1 MGKSYPA
8 KTSFNGGVQSPL
20 LRGLVDAPKGNSS
33 FQASENM
40 VPLKHGPLVRRG
52 GTELI
57 VQTNAFGGD
66 GKKAQLVPFQ
76 YNDTDSYVLLF
87 TYCGGTG
94 KLNVYKDKGVILDT
108 AVSTTVS
115 NISSGSPFT
124 LTVAS
129 STGFLA
135 GDEVVLNVTSPAN
148 SELDGKLSTIYSVP
162 TGTSVRLD
170 PRFLPFHQT
179 GATTGTLNKVYSIPI
194 PYDGDDM
201 FASDGTFRLDVV
213 QYNDVM
219 YIVHPDYRPRIL
231 TRSADDNWS
240 ISLMD
245 FIGGPSLPDNTEENN
260 KLQLSRF
267 FEVSGISDYVY
278 ATVNATTAEWK
289 QSGTNLDIFVPSD
302 VQAVDSRGLTT
313 IATDAGETWLGT
325 STEGGRLISIFAGQY
340 ITNDDGNG
348 KPKDHRWHHLKIVK
362 YVSAS
367 EVWVERLKTE
377 KDWSTRSDVLY
388 VRSWNGVDMRPDQWA
403 LGAWSESTGYPSV
416 VEIHDGRLC
425 AGNSPTEP
433 TTIHFSQIGG
443 FNLTS
448 SSWAT
453 VDRDGQVYDDLG
465 FNVGIGG
472 GNQSPI
478 QWISSSSDGV
488 LVGSY
493 NAEGIIGANDTS
505 EGFSPGNVSYRKST
519 SVGSKSIQPI
529 MIDQSTLFVSRTGR
543 RIHDLTYN
551 LASGGQK
558 SPDLTLLAEH
568 VTLTGVID
576 FAWQSEPL
584 STLWLVL
591 SDGKLVG
598 FTFDQNN
605 EISAWHQHS
614 IAGED
619 DSTYSSGLGS
629 AESMVRSV
637 AVIPATDGLSDEV
650 WIFVDREVSSI
661 NYGAPTT
668 RSQDF
673 KSISGTIE
681 VLSPIFSD
689 QDDIKDS
696 RHLDSFLSIS
706 SAIVS
711 KTTSDT
717 SGTVAGLT
725 DGGIYLLT
733 NTVTSGTLNIDTD
746 NQYFLVDGGQFK
758 SIAGSVIDFGAT
770 FTADTQTTSTTF
782 TGLDI
787 MLGKTIRVYADGRD
801 LGTQVINPVVGVVTL
816 DNGAYG
822 ANVTFGYDYTSY
834 VELQNL
840 EGGNIQNLNQGK
852 TKRLKAVMV
861 RLVDS
866 LGLKYGK
873 SSTDMYEYYF
883 DEDDALSDFRT
894 LKSGDYVLSP
904 WPGGYDKSG
913 TIRLQ
918 GDGPYP
924 LQIQLVV
931 AEMDTAEMFTSVR

>member
-52 GTELI
+52 GTKFI
-57 VQTNAFGGD
+57 TTSDAYGGD
-66 GKKAQLVPFQ
+66 GKKVQLVPFL
-76 YNDTDSYVLLF
+76 YNDTDSYILEF
-87 TYCGGTG
+87 SYSGSTG
-94 KLNVYKDKGVILDT
+94 KLRVFKDNGIVLDSL
-108 AVSTTVS
+108 VSTSVS
-115 NISSGSPFT
+115 NVAYNSLYPR
-124 LTVAS
+124 LTVADSSDFAATDEVAITLSSGASELNGFTAPIRTIVDSTTIDLEYFMLPVS
-129 STGFLA
+129 STGA
-135 GDEVVLNVTSPAN
+135 AVG
-148 SELDGKLSTIYSVP
+148 TID
-162 TGTSVRLD
+162 R
-170 PRFLPFHQT
+170 
-179 GATTGTLNKVYSIPI
+179 VYTVET

-219 YIVHPDYRPRIL
+219 YIAHPDYQTRVL
-231 TRSADDNWS
+231 TRSADDVWTIQAIEYNN
-240 ISLMD
+240 
-245 FIGGPSLPDNTEENN
+245 GPFLPDNAEKN
-260 KLQLSRF
+260 KKLRISRLRR
-267 FEVSGISDYVY
+267 EDDACGDSIVGYKY
-278 ATVNATTAEWK
+278 ATVRSIVAGEAQTGESFDLFDA
-289 QSGTNLDIFVPSD
+289 SD
-302 VQAVDSRGLTT
+302 VQAIDRNGLPSTGG
-313 IATDAGETWLGT
+313 TD
-325 STEGGRLISIFAGQY
+325 TEGNGRY
-340 ITNDDGNG
+340 IAVFIPRYTTG
-348 KPKDHRWHHLKIVK
+348 KGGFPSGYRWHFMRIVK
-362 YVSAS
+362 YISDS
-367 EVWVERLKTE
+367 EVWVEKEDTE
-377 KDWSTRSDVLY
+377 RGFNSNTIIPDAYNINSIND
-388 VRSWNGVDMRPDQWA
+388 GVDMRPDQWA
-403 LGAWSESTGYPSV
+403 MGAFSVRTGYPSV
-416 VEIHDGRLC
+416 AEIHDGRLC
-425 AGNSPTEP
+425 LGNSVTEP
-433 TTIHFSQIGG
+433 TTIHFSEIGG
-443 FNLTS
+443 FNTTS
-448 SSWAT
+448 STWKTA
-453 VDRDGQVYDDLG
+453 DYDGQVYDDNG
-465 FNVGIGG
+465 FSVSIGG

-493 NAEGIIGANDTS
+493 NS
-505 EGFSPGNVSYRKST
+505 EGVIGVSDSSDGFVPGGVSYRKST
-519 SVGSKSIQPI
+519 SVGSKSIQPV

-543 RIHDLTYN
+543 RLHELTYN

-605 EISAWHQHS
+605 EISAWHQHELGGFNDPNTS
-614 IAGED
+614 IPGVDIGTA
-619 DSTYSSGLGS
+619 DSK
-629 AESMVRSV
+629 VRTV
-637 AVIPATDGLSDEV
+637 AVIPSVDGLSDEV
-650 WIFVDREVSSI
+650 WLYVDRQVQGVNVNLDI
-661 NYGAPTT
+661 YNTVV
-668 RSQDF
+668 
-673 KSISGTIE
+673 GTVEI
-681 VLSPIFSD
+681 LSPIFDSD
-689 QDDIKDS
+689 DDIKTAKC
-696 RHLDSFLSIS
+696 LDSYLTY
-706 SAIVS
+706 SATIVS
-711 KTTSDT
+711 KTVT
-717 SGTVAGLT
+717 SGGTVSGLS
-725 DGGIYLLT
+725 DGDIYLVT
-733 NTVTSGTLNIDTD
+733 NSDPSGTLNLVVD
-746 NQYFLVDGGQFK
+746 NTYFLYDGGKFK
-758 SIAGSVIDFGAT
+758 SLAGSTIDFGT
-770 FTADTQTTSTTF
+770 SFTADTQIVSTTF
-782 TGLDI
+782 TGFDI
-787 MLGKTIRVYADGRD
+787 FYGKPVGFYADGRY
-801 LGTQVINPVVGVVTL
+801 LGASIPSITTGVLTL
-816 DNGAYG
+816 PDEHYA
-822 ANVTFGYDYTSY
+822 ANITIGYPYTSY

-873 SSTDMYEYYF
+873 SSTDMYEYQF

>member
-87 TYCGGTG
+87 TYSGGTG

-129 STGFLA
+129 STGFLT
-135 GDEVVLNVTSPAN
+135 GDDVVLNVTSPAN

-162 TGTSVRLD
+162 TGTSVGLD

-219 YIVHPDYRPRIL
+219 YIVHPDYHPRVL
-231 TRSADDNWS
+231 TRSADDSWS
-240 ISLMD
+240 ITALD
-245 FIGGPSLPDNTEENN
+245 LNNGPFLPDNTEKKK
-260 KLQLSRF
+260 KLYLSSWRK
-267 FEVSGISDYVY
+267 ESGITGYEY
-278 ATVNATTAEWK
+278 CTVRSVLAGDREV
-289 QSGTNLDIFVPSD
+289 GTPIDIFDTDD
-302 VQAVDSRGLTT
+302 VQAVDSHGLP
-313 IATDAGETWLGT
+313 
-325 STEGGRLISIFAGQY
+325 
-340 ITNDDGNG
+340 ITNGTDTVGNG
-348 KPKDHRWHHLKIVK
+348 RSIAIFVAQYTTKKYGEPKDYRWHYLRIVK
-362 YVSAS
+362 WVSNS
-367 EVWVERLKTE
+367 EVWVEKPTDDADFTKGDYEEQQRYNVT
-377 KDWSTRSDVLY
+377 SI
-388 VRSWNGVDMRPDQWA
+388 NGGVDMRPSQWA
-403 LGAWSESTGYPSV
+403 LGSFSKRTGFPSV

-425 AGNSPTEP
+425 MGNNTAEL
-433 TTIHFSQIGG
+433 TTIHFSEIGG
-443 FNLTS
+443 FDTTS
-448 SSWAT
+448 STWKT
-453 VDRDGQVYDDLG
+453 TDYDGQVYDDLG
-465 FNVGIGG
+465 FAVSIGG

-493 NAEGIIGANDTS
+493 SS
-505 EGFSPGNVSYRKST
+505 EGVIGVSDSSDGFVPGGVSYRKST

-543 RIHDLTYN
+543 RIHELTYN

-576 FAWQSEPL
+576 FAWQREPL

-591 SDGKLVG
+591 ADGKLVG

-619 DSTYSSGLGS
+619 DSTYNSGLGS

-650 WIFVDREVSSI
+650 WIFVDREASSI

-668 RSQDF
+668 RSQDL

-840 EGGNIQNLNQGK
+840 EGGSIQNLNQGK

-873 SSTDMYEYYF
+873 SSTDMYEYQF